1 MWSVRS
7 NLSLPLLLPPTVTMS
22 GSFAWAAVCHRLL
35 WHGLPHGLQGNPSLG
50 TWSISSHHSFLTV
63 RSTGPVLTLF
73 FSACMELCHLLNT
86 YSLRCCHLD
95 IVPCGGTI
103 GGGCVWHGAALAS
116 PQRSLQPAPLL
127 SPHHGHSVQWI
138 PARRPF
144 LRGRARRKS
153 WVVDPSCLPKAICE
167 NRQRR
172 FFFLCGV
179 QNYMDFLSLEILFAG
194 WWTIIQLQRGVLCV
208 KAGPWWRACLTV
220 ASSRSHC
227 PPPIAPSG
235 TCGQVLSTQWWPVEG
250 WCWKGF
256 LRSEALE
263 QEEYFKGKE
272 GRRLVGLR
280 LFEFPEA
287 VWDVGSTQGDRLGQG
302 WGNGL
307 ASMAGTG
314 PGECLSSPALG
325 GGDGCGVLQPP
336 VTVTVMFSS
345 AAVQGWSCDAHATW
359 ASYWSF
365 RFADSWSFVNSYQYE
380 PNS

>member
-1 MWSVRS
+1 MSCSLSQTALTWSS
-7 NLSLPLLLPPTVTMS
+7 PWAAGESFFGYLEHLLPSFFPDCEVRRA
-22 GSFAWAAVCHRLL
+22 GSHTFLLRLYGALPFIEYLFPKVLPSWHCAL
-35 WHGLPHGLQGNPSLG
+35 WWDH
-50 TWSISSHHSFLTV
+50 WS
-63 RSTGPVLTLF
+63 
-73 FSACMELCHLLNT
+73 
-86 YSLRCCHLD
+86 
-95 IVPCGGTI
+95 
-103 GGGCVWHGAALAS
+103 GCVWHGAALAS

-208 KAGPWWRACLTV
+208 KAGLWWRACPTV

-280 LFEFPEA
+280 LFGFPEA